1 MRKPPQR
8 LHLSR
13 GVGLIDA
20 LVALAILAFG
30 MLGMTRLQA
39 RMVSQASESQM
50 RSTAMQ
56 LSAELLNTALVDP
69 ANAACYTLPQAGVC
83 NSAVAKAHATAWAS
97 RATATLPGTSSA
109 GAVLAANGRM
119 TVTINWTGKESQ
131 EARSLVAITDVR
143 P

>member
-1 MRKPPQR
+1 MRKPPQQ

-39 RMVSQASESQM
+39 RMVAQASESQM
-50 RSTAMQ
+50 RTTAMQ
-56 LSAELLNTALVDP
+56 LSAELLNTAIVDP

-83 NSAVAKAHATAWAS
+83 NNATAQAHATAWAA
-97 RATATLPGTSSA
+97 RAAAAFPGTSSA
-109 GAVLAANGRM
+109 GAVLDATGRM
-119 TVTINWTGKESQ
+119 TVTITYTGKESQ